1 MPWGSRHADRQELDT
16 DLGAVGCRAV
26 RVDTDLSDPRGPAR
40 VFDEAEAALGPVT
53 ALVVVHAYDTG
64 GGVAEVTV
72 EEFDRHMAVNARATL
87 LLIVEFARR
96 FAGSEGRGRIV
107 TFTSGLPLVGSI
119 AYAASKGAVEW
130 ITVSAAAELAP
141 RGITVNAVNPG
152 PNDTGWMS
160 EDTRAYIRTSTPLSR
175 LGQPSDAAD
184 LVAFLCS
191 DRGGWITGQVL
202 TSDGGWSRLRS

>member
-1 MPWGSRHADRQELDT
+1 
-16 DLGAVGCRAV
+16 
-26 RVDTDLSDPRGPAR
+26 
-40 VFDEAEAALGPVT
+40 
-53 ALVVVHAYDTG
+53 LVVVHTHDTG
-64 GGVAEVTV
+64 GGLADITADA
-72 EEFDRHMAVNARATL
+72 FDRHMAVNARATVL
-87 LLIVEFARR
+87 LVAEFARR
-96 FAGSEGRGRIV
+96 FTGAHGRGRVV

-160 EDTRAYIRTSTPLSR
+160 PDLRANVKGASPLGR
-175 LGQPSDAAD
+175 IGQPGDAAA

-191 DRGGWITGQVL
+191 ERGGWITGQVL
-202 TSDGGWSRLRS
+202 TSDGGWSTLRG